1 MRYLGFVGDGDTNTF
16 SKLCSAKP
24 YGDKTVNKLECVGH
38 VQKRMGTCLRNLKK
52 NIKGPLADGKT
63 LVGKGRLTDKK
74 IDKLQ
79 DYYGIA
85 IRDNKNDLVSMREAI
100 WAIYFH
106 YHSTD
111 AILQHSFCNIR
122 WCKYKQAER
131 EMELWILSHTNPVFL
146 LL

>member
-1 MRYLGFVGDGDTNTF
+1 MGDGDTNTF

-38 VQKRMGTCLRNLKK
+38 VQKRVGTHLRNLKK
-52 NIKGPLADGKT
+52 NMKGPLADGKI
-63 LVGKGRLTDKK
+63 LGGKGRLTDKK

-122 WCKYKQAER
+122 WCKY
-131 EMELWILSHTNPVFL
+131 LCVFDFFFPECRQSTL
-146 LL
+146 FIFYLQLNETS